1 MVRELETLAPPSPQL
16 LTDPVEAKLLNGTW
30 YLQYTSPSTVGDTD
44 QFPDAWKP
52 ESTDEEQR
60 MLQAGSKF
68 RAKGSVSAAGIK
80 VETSNRVVKQIFN
93 VAEKRVVNEI
103 ALDFG
108 LVKVAGGIRQSSQ
121 VATRA
126 VVAFDTCE
134 ITIDSVG
141 ISLNLSFLFKILGI
155 VRQTRE
161 LGWLETTFVDEEVRI
176 GRGNK
181 GTMFVLTRDPD
192 AVKS

>member
-1 MVRELETLAPPSPQL
+1 
-16 LTDPVEAKLLNGTW
+16 VEAKLLNGTW

-141 ISLNLSFLFKILGI
+141 ITLNLSFLFKILGI